1 MHAERVPWSIYV
13 YTKFGVDSS
22 SQINL
27 LTTLIERGHTNTVT
41 ADASDGVMGNF
52 ARPDKPPRAQA

>member
-1 MHAERVPWSIYV
+1 V